1 MQSSKEFLGMAL
13 DGRRLR
19 WYFNLGGETAE
30 VLMSEDIKSD
40 GNFNSIVL
48 ERSGAHTHPRMHTK
62 L

>member
-19 WYFNLGGETAE
+19 WYFNLGGDTAE
-30 VLMSEDIKSD
+30 VLMSEDVKSD

-48 ERSGAHTHPRMHTK
+48 ER
-62 L
+62 